1 MNEQTGNNSNDSSNA
16 KSDQVTQSWYQRNK
30 GWIKTTATHAGVGIA
45 AGLAGFFG
53 AGMIGDKK
61 AGAKK

>member
-1 MNEQTGNNSNDSSNA
+1 MNEKTGNNGSTDGSA

-30 GWIKTTATHAGVGIA
+30 GWIKSAATHAGVGIV